1 MTSDLDAMKAKL
13 KDPEENFAETEKE
26 NARMGV
32 EEAGVRTVAEV
43 KLVKGAIL
51 DLSRSCT
58 SETWGHVH
66 LALTSF
72 LHRVGSADSD
82 HDGYCTICEDARWD
96 TRFSCGHGYCCEQ
109 CAHGLV
115 KKKGDAGVLCPVCN
129 EEIEIVQRGDV
140 VGSQPEFVLVEEIC
154 VDGILTKILGDW
166 TGRTHGRGRH
176 FGIWLMVEWG
186 NVPDGLSK
194 DPT

>member
-1 MTSDLDAMKAKL
+1 LRSEASSQLPTSLARSSL
-13 KDPEENFAETEKE
+13 HPRSQPEENFAETEKE

-115 KKKGDAGVLCPVCN
+115 KVRWNGERSYARIINYNKL
-129 EEIEIVQRGDV
+129 
-140 VGSQPEFVLVEEIC
+140 
-154 VDGILTKILGDW
+154 
-166 TGRTHGRGRH
+166 
-176 FGIWLMVEWG
+176 
-186 NVPDGLSK
+186 
-194 DPT
+194 